1 MVEVMKKKRRK
12 KKVVKPTQK
21 QKQKQSVSQV
31 VKINIGDT
39 KRKPIPRTR
48 ASTQKPQVIY
58 QPQAI
63 PIAPTIVNEEIK
75 FKLNKLDQVLAQA
88 LMQKT
93 NEPHQRTGNLAGEA
107 AIRRAEGEQGTVVQ
121 TEAPEE
127 QIEAPVLTTAFNL
140 APFNIMEKPEVSG
153 GGVEPSP
160 KRGRGRPRGVKNKQK
175 GEPAEAVATPA
186 SSIQMKPAV
195 GIPFVQGRVPKTR
208 GAEESSKD
216 IRDVMKPT
224 IQPSIKI
231 KKDLLEEVKKIR
243 ATQPLRDEAQIE
255 LNKLARRQAR
265 KMRSDELKKQSQSSV

>member
-75 FKLNKLDQVLAQA
+75 FKLNKLDQVLAEA

-93 NEPHQRTGNLAGEA
+93 NEPHQRTGNLAGAA
-107 AIRRAEGEQGTVVQ
+107 AIRRAEGQQGTLVQTETQ
-121 TEAPEE
+121 TEAP
-127 QIEAPVLTTAFNL
+127 V
-140 APFNIMEKPEVSG
+140 NIMEKPEVSG
-153 GGVEPSP
+153 GGEPSL
-160 KRGRGRPRGVKNKQK
+160 KRKGRPPGAKNKPK
-175 GEPAEAVATPA
+175 GEPSEISAVAMPVSTMSNVLPTTA
-186 SSIQMKPAV
+186 SAV
-195 GIPFVQGRVPKTR
+195 VQGRVPR
-208 GAEESSKD
+208 GRSAEDRSSRVQQEEPRRLF
-216 IRDVMKPT
+216 IYPPERVGRQTT
-224 IQPSIKI
+224 IQNTLFRKDDPSNP
-231 KKDLLEEVKKIR
+231 LLPPKEK
-243 ATQPLRDEAQIE
+243 
-255 LNKLARRQAR
+255 
-265 KMRSDELKKQSQSSV
+265 

>member
-1 MVEVMKKKRRK
+1 MKKKRRK
-12 KKVVKPTQK
+12 KKLVKPTQK

-75 FKLNKLDQVLAQA
+75 FKLNKLDQVLAEA

-93 NEPHQRTGNLAGEA
+93 SEPHQRTGNLAGAA
-107 AIRRAEGEQGTVVQ
+107 AIRRAEGEQGSLVQ
-121 TEAPEE
+121 TEAP
-127 QIEAPVLTTAFNL
+127 ILTTAFNL
-140 APFNIMEKPEVSG
+140 APVNIMEKPEVSG
-153 GGVEPSP
+153 GGGEPSP
-160 KRGRGRPRGVKNKQK
+160 KRRGRPPGVKNKPK
-175 GEPAEAVATPA
+175 GEPAEAVATPT
-186 SSIQMKPAV
+186 SSVQMKPAV
-195 GIPFVQGRVPKTR
+195 GIPFVQGRVPKKR

-216 IRDVMKPT
+216 IRDLMEST
-224 IQPSIKI
+224 IQPSPKI

-243 ATQPLRDEAQIE
+243 AIQLEEDTKIRATKPLRDEVQIE
-255 LNKLARRQAR
+255 LKKIARTQAR
-265 KMRSDELKKQSQSSV
+265 KMRLAELKKQKQSSV